1 MSQENVEIIRRVYAA
16 MDHLSVPGSVGTV
29 SLPRERVK
37 DLVDPEIEWRGP
49 REFADLAEPVYGLEG
64 MERDRRQDRGGPR

>member
-1 MSQENVEIIRRVYAA
+1 MSQENVEIIRRIYAA

-49 REFADLAEPVYGLEG
+49 RKGDAARAAARKSKPI
-64 MERDRRQDRGGPR
+64 